1 MKKQFSVL
9 LFSSL
14 VAIAGTSTAVAQ
26 TSTTTAEGAQ
36 TAPPTEQ
43 QTQAP
48 AGTPS
53 QTGQNGMDGSTSQQP
68 SGNLGEGGVNEGQ
81 PAQGGQGAATGTQGA
96 ADSNQ
101 QREMQPEDDNSIDSI
116 KQKASDTYDSA
127 KEKVQSLGN

>member
-14 VAIAGTSTAVAQ
+14 VALAGTSTAIAQ
-26 TSTTTAEGAQ
+26 TSTTTTGSAQ
-36 TAPPTEQ
+36 TATPTEQ
-43 QTQAP
+43 QTQTP
-48 AGTPS
+48 AGTAS
-53 QTGQNGMDGSTSQQP
+53 QNGQNGMDSSTSQQP
-68 SGNLGEGGVNEGQ
+68 GGNLGEDGVNEGQ

-101 QREMQPEDDNSIDSI
+101 QRDVQPEDENSIDGI
-116 KQKASDTYDSA
+116 RQKASDTYDSA